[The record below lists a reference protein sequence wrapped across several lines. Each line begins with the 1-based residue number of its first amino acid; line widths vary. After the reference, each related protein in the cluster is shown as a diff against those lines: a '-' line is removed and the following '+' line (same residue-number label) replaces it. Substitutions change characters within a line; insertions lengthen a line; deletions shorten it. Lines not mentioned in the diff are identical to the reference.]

1 MRPTLKVSVESH
13 RSDSLATGS
22 VTFEETGVVYDYVSD
37 VPLPQL
43 IHCVTSIRNNVEH
56 YLQPKASDVQRK
68 GCLERIATA
77 GWMLLQSLLGT
88 VSLGQ
93 DDDPVHK
100 ETIIAWL
107 SGSGGLVIFNSITID
122 APWSFIYLSDDP
134 AIDPDHFLGCRHV
147 VIQQFQML
155 GRLSPP
161 VWPARKILAVHGNDI
176 KMVEETDHIRQHAAT
191 NVIDCRTLPPDIN
204 TSITDC
210 RRAFTDAWRQFSPS
224 VFHVASHLRPGPQQ
238 IGGGAGSP
246 FDADFD
252 VYHKSKLS
260 VGHVLKTMAERRRAL
275 ELGFLNVCD
284 LGKGAS
290 MTDGGSARSLSSW
303 LGCSIW
309 VDTLLTNDISSTFA
323 DTFYKLYLS
332 GSSALEAFSAAKDAL
347 GKSEPN
353 VITALSYRFA
363 FRYTK
368 LLGLAA

>member
-1 MRPTLKVSVESH
+1 MPPTLKISVESCQ
-13 RSDSLATGS
+13 SDSFATGN

-37 VPLPQL
+37 EPRPQL
-43 IHCVTSIRNNVEH
+43 MHWVTSIRNNVEH
-56 YLQPKASDVQRK
+56 YLQPKATGDQRK
-68 GCLERIATA
+68 ECLEHIATA

-88 VSLGQ
+88 VSLDQ
-93 DDDPVHK
+93 DDNPVHK

-107 SGSGGLVIFNSITID
+107 SGSNGLVIFDSNTID

-134 AIDPDHFLGCRHV
+134 AIDPDYFLGCRHV

-161 VWPARKILAVHGNDI
+161 VWPARKIFAVHGNDS
-176 KMVEETDHIRQHAAT
+176 KMVEETDHIRRHSAT
-191 NVIDCRTLPPDIN
+191 NAVDCRTLPPDTN

-210 RRAFTDAWRQFSPS
+210 RRAFSDAWRQFSPS
-224 VFHVASHLRPGPQQ
+224 VFHVASHLRSGRQQ

-246 FDADFD
+246 YDADLD
-252 VYHKSKLS
+252 VYHRSKLP
-260 VGHVLKTMAERRRAL
+260 VGHILKTIAERRRAL

-290 MTDGGSARSLSSW
+290 MADGGSARSLSSW

-323 DTFYKLYLS
+323 DTFYSRYLS
-332 GSSALEAFSAAKDAL
+332 GSSPLEAFSAAKDAL

-363 FRYTK
+363 FRYTA
-368 LLGLAA
+368 LLGLVA